1 MCGAH
6 KHETAGRGGPTVFP
20 REAGVRARSRG
31 RGRMAPV
38 ESRAIGRDD
47 AARLARLAECLP
59 GPERALTTA
68 VYVDGVSI
76 RAAAAFFGVR
86 EWDVRRRLAR
96 LKARMCSEPF
106 ALAMRLA
113 ADGPDA
119 TGRVA
124 WACFVEGLSI
134 RGAAAK
140 LNMPIAM
147 VRAHRAMAL
156 AILDSARKNPRGTS
170 PRRRS
175 THVQTGRVRTAR
187 RGISRGMN
195 A

>member
-6 KHETAGRGGPTVFP
+6 EREMAGRGGLSVCP
-20 REAGVRARSRG
+20 RKVGVRARSWG
-31 RGRMAPV
+31 RGRLAPV

-106 ALAMRLA
+106 ALALRLA

-147 VRAHRAMAL
+147 VRAHRAVAL
-156 AILDSARKNPRGTS
+156 AILDSIRKNPRGTS
-170 PRRRS
+170 PRARS
-175 THVQTGRVRTAR
+175 MHAQTGRVRKGQRAT
-187 RGISRGMN
+187 SRGMS